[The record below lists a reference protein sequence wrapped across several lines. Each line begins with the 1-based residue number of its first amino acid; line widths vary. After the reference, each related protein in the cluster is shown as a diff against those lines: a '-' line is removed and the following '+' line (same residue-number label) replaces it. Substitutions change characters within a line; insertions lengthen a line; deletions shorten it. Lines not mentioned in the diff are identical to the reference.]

1 MPAPPFH
8 RFDLGSSMTSITPQ
22 WPKPSHWARRA
33 HHDSCDARVLHLW
46 VSFYPEL
53 TPKELLKRL
62 KGCSEVAFG
71 YDFFNEHGGEKK
83 HVWWTFDTNLPWRY
97 ETSGS
102 YQSVWC
108 TIHESFSAHQP
119 PKRKLPW
126 NKVLLKKGSDMVPI
140 NNRLLML
147 PWFFRGVPWLVP
159 GRNTMWKK
167 NNKQSLFHHLGTL
180 ESQNTL

>member
-1 MPAPPFH
+1 MAETKSLGAPGAPRQLWRQSSPSLGQFLPRTNSKGTVETAEGLQWSCIWR
-8 RFDLGSSMTSITPQ
+8 RFFQ
-22 WPKPSHWARRA
+22 WTRW
-33 HHDSCDARVLHLW
+33 
-46 VSFYPEL
+46 
-53 TPKELLKRL
+53 T
-62 KGCSEVAFG
+62 
-71 YDFFNEHGGEKK
+71 KK
-83 HVWWTFDTNLPWRY
+83 KWWTFDTNLPWRY

-126 NKVLLKKGSDMVPI
+126 NKVLLKKGSGMVPI
-140 NNRLLML
+140 NNRLL
-147 PWFFRGVPWLVP
+147 PWFLRGVPWLVP

-167 NNKQSLFHHLGTL
+167 NNKKSVFHHLGTL

>member
-1 MPAPPFH
+1 MN
-8 RFDLGSSMTSITPQ
+8 T
-22 WPKPSHWARRA
+22 
-33 HHDSCDARVLHLW
+33 V
-46 VSFYPEL
+46 
-53 TPKELLKRL
+53 
-62 KGCSEVAFG
+62 
-71 YDFFNEHGGEKK
+71 EKK
-83 HVWWTFDTNLPWRY
+83 KIWWTFDTNLPWRY

-167 NNKQSLFHHLGTL
+167 TTKNHFFITL
-180 ESQNTL
+180 ELWNLKTLYSRSIPAWAGTTSTSTTTAFTILALRLVLLFSSVWGYHTTKKFDATTLSASMSLLHQITSCIIILINL